1 MDFVP
6 PPTTVKS
13 KRMKRES
20 YSSINNSESQPH
32 ADKAESNCKISNFAC
47 KLAPCKAIKREK
59 ELRKILLME
68 SRMEKPRV
76 TEHKYPEN

>member
-6 PPTTVKS
+6 PPATVKS

-20 YSSINNSESQPH
+20 YSSINNSESQPR

-47 KLAPCKAIKREK
+47 KLAPRKAIKREK
-59 ELRKILLME
+59 ELRK
-68 SRMEKPRV
+68 KF
-76 TEHKYPEN
+76 Y

>member
-20 YSSINNSESQPH
+20 YSSINNAESQPH
-32 ADKAESNCKISNFAC
+32 ADKAESNCKISSFAC
-47 KLAPCKAIKREK
+47 KLAPCKAIKKKR
-59 ELRKILLME
+59 
-68 SRMEKPRV
+68 
-76 TEHKYPEN
+76 N